1 VSSINLNT
9 SNVYS
14 TALQQKTQG
23 MNNLF
28 SALKAG
34 DLAKAQEAYA
44 SSGLP
49 PMGAHNTSP
58 LGRLYTALRNEDLK
72 SAQQAA
78 LDMQGHKATKDTSTS
93 TTTNSNTKAT
103 STDTNP
109 KAKIKATALEL
120 VKQSKAQNNLSA
132 LLGLGNNVNTWG

>member
-1 VSSINLNT
+1 
-9 SNVYS
+9 
-14 TALQQKTQG
+14 

-34 DLAKAQEAYA
+34 DLAKAQKAYA

-49 PMGAHNTSP
+49 PMGANNTSP

-78 LDMQGHKATKDTSTS
+78 LDMQGRKSNKNTSATV
-93 TTTNSNTKAT
+93 NSNSKAT
-103 STDTNP
+103 SSDTDP

-120 VKQSKAQNNLSA
+120 VKQSKVQNNLSA

>member
-1 VSSINLNT
+1 
-9 SNVYS
+9 
-14 TALQQKTQG
+14 

-34 DLAKAQEAYA
+34 DLAKAQKAYA

-49 PMGAHNTSP
+49 PMGANNTSP

-78 LDMQGHKATKDTSTS
+78 LDMQGRK
-93 TTTNSNTKAT
+93 SNKNT
-103 STDTNP
+103 
-109 KAKIKATALEL
+109 
-120 VKQSKAQNNLSA
+120 VRNLSGVQLVA
-132 LLGLGNNVNTWG
+132 ELTNEQIKNKGNMVF

>member
-1 VSSINLNT
+1 VSSVNFST

-23 MNNLF
+23 MNSLF

-34 DLAKAQEAYA
+34 DLSKAQEAYA
-44 SSGLP
+44 ASGLP
-49 PMGAHNTSP
+49 AMAANNTSP

-78 LDMQGHKATKDTSTS
+78 LDMQGHKASKDTSA
-93 TTTNSNTKAT
+93 TNSNAKAT
-103 STDTNP
+103 STDIDP
-109 KAKIKATALEL
+109 KAKLKATALEL
-120 VKQSKAQNNLSA
+120 VKQSRAQNNLSA